1 MSQIREVPEEVG
13 LGTTEG
19 LGGFCVT
26 DQRRGRTRKWRRS
39 WRVLCQQIR
48 EEVGL
53 GSGEGPGWFSCR
65 SHIVVVRHK
74 IQTCGR

>member
-1 MSQIREVPEEVG
+1 MEKV
-13 LGTTEG
+13 LEG
-19 LGGFCVT
+19 SV
-26 DQRRGRTRKWRRS
+26 S
-39 WRVLCQQIR
+39 QIR

-53 GSGEGPGWFSCR
+53 GSGEGPGGFSCR